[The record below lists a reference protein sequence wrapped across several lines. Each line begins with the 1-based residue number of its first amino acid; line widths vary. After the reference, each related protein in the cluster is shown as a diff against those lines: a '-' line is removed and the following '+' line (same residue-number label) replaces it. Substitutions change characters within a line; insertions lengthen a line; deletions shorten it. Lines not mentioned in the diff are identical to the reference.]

1 MKIKCYKKNLNLI
14 TNNYVGLLFS
24 YETPVAGYNQ
34 HIGFFKTKKFWLAAF
49 TQDNEDDPL
58 MIVRVE
64 LPRKST
70 ESAIKLAVKAG
81 KKWMDTDD
89 MVWEILIH
97 DGPTQVPATGDA
109 ILARLSREQFNESME
124 LIIND

>member
-1 MKIKCYKKNLNLI
+1 MTK
-14 TNNYVGLLFS
+14 
-24 YETPVAGYNQ
+24 
-34 HIGFFKTKKFWLAAF
+34 GFAAPPAIKTKKFWLAAF

-58 MIVRVE
+58 MVVRVE

-70 ESAIKLAVKAG
+70 EAAIKLAVKAG
-81 KKWMDTDD
+81 MKLMVTDD
-89 MVWEILIH
+89 MIWEILIH

-109 ILARLSREQFNESME
+109 VLVRLSRDPFNKSME

>member
-1 MKIKCYKKNLNLI
+1 MTK
-14 TNNYVGLLFS
+14 
-24 YETPVAGYNQ
+24 
-34 HIGFFKTKKFWLAAF
+34 GFAFPKEIKTKKFWLAAF
-49 TQDNEDDPL
+49 TKDNEDDPFV
-58 MIVRVE
+58 IVRVE

-97 DGPTQVPATGDA
+97 DGPIQVPATGDA
-109 ILARLSREQFNESME
+109 ILARLSREQFNESVE
-124 LIIND
+124 LISVD

>member
-1 MKIKCYKKNLNLI
+1 MTK
-14 TNNYVGLLFS
+14 
-24 YETPVAGYNQ
+24 
-34 HIGFFKTKKFWLAAF
+34 GFAFPKEIKTKKFWLAAF

-58 MIVRVE
+58 MVVRVE

-70 ESAIKLAVKAG
+70 EAAIKLAVKAG
-81 KKWMDTDD
+81 MKLMVTDD
-89 MVWEILIH
+89 MIWEILIH

-109 ILARLSREQFNESME
+109 VLVRLSRDPFNKSME

>member
-1 MKIKCYKKNLNLI
+1 MTK
-14 TNNYVGLLFS
+14 GFA
-24 YETPVAGYNQ
+24 TPSA
-34 HIGFFKTKKFWLAAF
+34 IKTKKFWLAAF

-58 MIVRVE
+58 MVVRVE

-89 MVWEILIH
+89 TIWEILIH

-109 ILARLSREQFNESME
+109 ILARLSREQFSKSVE
-124 LIIND
+124 LISVD

>member
-1 MKIKCYKKNLNLI
+1 MTK
-14 TNNYVGLLFS
+14 GFA
-24 YETPVAGYNQ
+24 TPSA
-34 HIGFFKTKKFWLAAF
+34 IKTKKFWLAAF

-58 MIVRVE
+58 MVVRVE

-70 ESAIKLAVKAG
+70 EHVIKLAVKAG

-89 MVWEILIH
+89 VVWEILIH

-109 ILARLSREQFNESME
+109 ILARLSREQFSKSVE
-124 LIIND
+124 LISVD

>member
-1 MKIKCYKKNLNLI
+1 MTK
-14 TNNYVGLLFS
+14 GFA
-24 YETPVAGYNQ
+24 TPPA
-34 HIGFFKTKKFWLAAF
+34 IKTKKFWLAAF
-49 TQDNEDDPL
+49 TQDNEDDPF

-97 DGPTQVPATGDA
+97 DGPTQVPVTGDA
-109 ILARLSREQFNESME
+109 ILARLSREQFRESME

>member
-1 MKIKCYKKNLNLI
+1 MIK
-14 TNNYVGLLFS
+14 GFS
-24 YETPVAGYNQ
+24 APTE
-34 HIGFFKTKKFWLAAF
+34 IKTKKFWLAAF
-49 TQDNEDDPL
+49 TQDNEDDPF
-58 MIVRVE
+58 MVVRVE

-70 ESAIKLAVKAG
+70 EAAIKLAVKAG

-109 ILARLSREQFNESME
+109 ILARLSRDKFKESVE
-124 LIIND
+124 LINVD

>member
-1 MKIKCYKKNLNLI
+1 MTK
-14 TNNYVGLLFS
+14 GFA
-24 YETPVAGYNQ
+24 TPSA
-34 HIGFFKTKKFWLAAF
+34 IKTKKFWLAAF

-58 MIVRVE
+58 MVVRVE

-70 ESAIKLAVKAG
+70 EHAIKLAVKAG

-89 MVWEILIH
+89 VVWEILIH

-109 ILARLSREQFNESME
+109 ILARLSREQFNKSVE
-124 LIIND
+124 LISVD

>member
-1 MKIKCYKKNLNLI
+1 MTK
-14 TNNYVGLLFS
+14 
-24 YETPVAGYNQ
+24 
-34 HIGFFKTKKFWLAAF
+34 GFAAPTAIKTKKFWLAAF
-49 TQDNEDDPL
+49 TQDNEDNPF
-58 MIVRVE
+58 MIIRIE

-70 ESAIKLAVKAG
+70 EHAIKLAVKAG
-81 KKWMDTDD
+81 KHWIDTDD

-124 LIIND
+124 LIINE

>member
-1 MKIKCYKKNLNLI
+1 MI
-14 TNNYVGLLFS
+14 
-24 YETPVAGYNQ
+24 Q
-34 HIGFFKTKKFWLAAF
+34 GFGAPTEIKTKKFWLAAF
-49 TQDNEDDPL
+49 TQDNEDDPF

-70 ESAIKLAVKAG
+70 EAAIKLAVKAG

-109 ILARLSREQFNESME
+109 ILARLSRDQFKESVE
-124 LIIND
+124 LINAD

>member
-1 MKIKCYKKNLNLI
+1 MTK
-14 TNNYVGLLFS
+14 GFA
-24 YETPVAGYNQ
+24 TPSA
-34 HIGFFKTKKFWLAAF
+34 IKTKKFWLAAF

-58 MIVRVE
+58 MVVRVE

-70 ESAIKLAVKAG
+70 EHAIKLAVKAG

-89 MVWEILIH
+89 VVWEILIH

-109 ILARLSREQFNESME
+109 ILARLSREQFSKSVE
-124 LIIND
+124 LISVD

>member
-1 MKIKCYKKNLNLI
+1 MTK
-14 TNNYVGLLFS
+14 
-24 YETPVAGYNQ
+24 
-34 HIGFFKTKKFWLAAF
+34 GFAFPKEIKTKKFWLAAF
-49 TQDNEDDPL
+49 TKDNEDDPFV
-58 MIVRVE
+58 IVRVE

-97 DGPTQVPATGDA
+97 DGPIQVPATGDA
-109 ILARLSREQFNESME
+109 ILARLSREQFNKSVE
-124 LIIND
+124 LISVD

>member
-1 MKIKCYKKNLNLI
+1 MTK
-14 TNNYVGLLFS
+14 GFA
-24 YETPVAGYNQ
+24 TPSA
-34 HIGFFKTKKFWLAAF
+34 IKTKKFWLAAF

-58 MIVRVE
+58 MVVRVE

-70 ESAIKLAVKAG
+70 EAAIKLAVKAG

-109 ILARLSREQFNESME
+109 ILARLSRQQFRESVE
-124 LIIND
+124 LISVD